1 MIEIYFFG
9 WFFYRPVV
17 ISSRSLHFYV
27 VWDLGHVFFMFI
39 TFLFVCLIVSSSN
52 VRPKYP
58 WLRSASVPA
67 IRLGLISPPL
77 SSSSSRSQI
86 ASGPVKP
93 STLNLSAVS
102 SVNND
107 IGVKN
112 VTNNESK
119 SALSSSFSP
128 TKRESRKP
136 TITEPL
142 SLAKQQRRPETS
154 SVKQQQ
160 PPTIVHSPVSPPN
173 NVFAVRVGGQQTNL
187 TPIMENVAT
196 RFVCGSP
203 A

>member
-1 MIEIYFFG
+1 MFIQ
-9 WFFYRPVV
+9 
-17 ISSRSLHFYV
+17 FYV

-77 SSSSSRSQI
+77 SSSSSSRSQI